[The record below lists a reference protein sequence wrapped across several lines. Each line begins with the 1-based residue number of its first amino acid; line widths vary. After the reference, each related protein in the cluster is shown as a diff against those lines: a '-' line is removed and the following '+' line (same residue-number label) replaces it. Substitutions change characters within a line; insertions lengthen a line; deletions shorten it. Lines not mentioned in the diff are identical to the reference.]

1 MVRFVDRT
9 IPDAHDRVAMLL
21 SDKEENRRFSHAH
34 MNQPPETDKKG
45 IENRTQ
51 LDAQEDRDH
60 KDSRGET
67 SS

>member
-1 MVRFVDRT
+1 MRYGKVV
-9 IPDAHDRVAMLL
+9 MLL
-21 SDKEENRRFSHAH
+21 SDKEVIRRFANAH
-34 MNQPPETDKKG
+34 MSQPSKTDEKR

-60 KDSRGET
+60 KDSRGDT